1 MSMKMKQ
8 LPLSERPYEKLEMYG
23 AHTLSNAE
31 LLAIIIKS
39 GTKEESSIST
49 AQKILSMKNKNSDNL
64 RFIQDMSIEEFMTIK
79 GIGKVKAIQ
88 LKAVGEIAKRLS
100 RPIENMQMKI
110 NCPQDVAKIL
120 IDELRYEKREIVKVI
135 ILNTKNIIMKIV
147 DICLGSDNS
156 AILKPRDALIDAI
169 KMGAPKVILV
179 HNHPSGDP
187 TPSKA
192 DIEFTERLGQAA
204 SIIGIELL
212 DHIIIGDSKFESI
225 FYVMKNQKGKSD

>member
-1 MSMKMKQ
+1 MPIKMKQ

-39 GTKEESSIST
+39 GTKEESSIET

-64 RFIQDMSIEEFMTIK
+64 RFIQDMSIEEFTSIK
-79 GIGKVKAIQ
+79 GIGRVKAIQ

-100 RPIENMQMKI
+100 RPIENSKVKI
-110 NCPQDVAKIL
+110 SSPGDVANLL

-135 ILNTKNIIMKIV
+135 ILNTKNIVIKMV
-147 DICLGSDNS
+147 DVCLGSNNS
-156 AILKPRDALIDAI
+156 AILKPKDALIDAI
-169 KMGAPKVILV
+169 KMGAPKIILV

-192 DIEFTERLGQAA
+192 DIDFTKRLEQAS
-204 SIIGIELL
+204 SIVGIELL

-225 FYVMKNQKGKSD
+225 FYLLERK

>member
-1 MSMKMKQ
+1 MPIKMKQ

-39 GTKEESSIST
+39 GTKEESSIET

-64 RFIQDMSIEEFMTIK
+64 RFIQDMSIEEFTSIK
-79 GIGKVKAIQ
+79 GIGRVKAIQ

-100 RPIENMQMKI
+100 RPIENSKVKI
-110 NCPQDVAKIL
+110 SSQGDVANLL

-135 ILNTKNIIMKIV
+135 ILNTKNIVIKMV
-147 DICLGSDNS
+147 DICLGSNNS
-156 AILKPRDALIDAI
+156 AILKPKDALIDAI
-169 KMGAPKVILV
+169 KMGAPKIILV

-192 DIEFTERLGQAA
+192 DIDFTKRLEQAS
-204 SIIGIELL
+204 SIVGIELL

-225 FYVMKNQKGKSD
+225 FYLLERK

>member
-1 MSMKMKQ
+1 MPIKMKQ

-39 GTKEESSIST
+39 GTKEESSIET

-64 RFIQDMSIEEFMTIK
+64 RFIQDMSIEEFTSIK
-79 GIGKVKAIQ
+79 GIGRVKAIQ

-100 RPIENMQMKI
+100 RPIENSKVKI
-110 NCPQDVAKIL
+110 SSPSDVANLL

-135 ILNTKNIIMKIV
+135 ILNTRNIVMKMV
-147 DICLGSDNS
+147 DICLGSNNS
-156 AILKPRDALIDAI
+156 AILKPKDALIDAI
-169 KMGAPKVILV
+169 KMGAPKIILV

-192 DIEFTERLGQAA
+192 DIDFTKRLEQAS
-204 SIIGIELL
+204 SIVGIELL

-225 FYVMKNQKGKSD
+225 FYLLERK

>member
-1 MSMKMKQ
+1 MPIKMKQ

-39 GTKEESSIST
+39 GTKEESSIET

-64 RFIQDMSIEEFMTIK
+64 RFIQDMSIEEFTNIK
-79 GIGKVKAIQ
+79 GIGRVKAIQ

-100 RPIENMQMKI
+100 RPIENSKVKI
-110 NCPQDVAKIL
+110 SSPGDVANLL

-135 ILNTKNIIMKIV
+135 ILNTRNIVIKMV
-147 DICLGSDNS
+147 DICLGSNNS
-156 AILKPRDALIDAI
+156 AILKPKDALIDAI
-169 KMGAPKVILV
+169 KMGAPKIILV

-192 DIEFTERLGQAA
+192 DIDFTKRLEQAS
-204 SIIGIELL
+204 SIVGIELL

-225 FYVMKNQKGKSD
+225 FYLLERK